1 MGAEFGFISCPARRA
16 WIAERMEAL
25 AARGAGDAAAKVR
38 ILDRLVA
45 ADGFETFLATRFIG
59 KKRFGL
65 EGGESLVVVLDRVL
79 GDAARAGAEECVMGM
94 AHRGRLNVLHNVA
107 GKPAEMILT
116 EFDESW
122 EPHFEQGGGDVK
134 YHQGFSG
141 AYRTASGAEVRVSL
155 CANPSHLEFVA
166 SVATGRARARRG
178 PPCARRA
185 SRTARSGASPSRTCA
200 RGPRRRARRP
210 TARATPASGAWSRA
224 GRGRRRGAPAGGT
237 PR

>member
-1 MGAEFGFISCPARRA
+1 MSAFGLGGADLARTFSTGTLPIGPSATLADIVAFLQKAYCGTVGAEFGFISCPARRA

-45 ADGFETFLATRFIG
+45 ADGFENFLATRFIG

-65 EGGESLVVVLDRVL
+65 EGGESLLLVLDRLL
-79 GDAARAGAEECVMGM
+79 GDAARAGAEECVMRR
-94 AHRGRLNVLHNVA
+94 AHRGRLNVLHNGA

-116 EFDESW
+116 EFEESW
-122 EPHFEQGGGDVK
+122 EPHFERGGGDVK

-155 CANPSHLEFVA
+155 CANPSHLE
-166 SVATGRARARRG
+166 
-178 PPCARRA
+178 
-185 SRTARSGASPSRTCA
+185 
-200 RGPRRRARRP
+200 
-210 TARATPASGAWSRA
+210 
-224 GRGRRRGAPAGGT
+224 
-237 PR
+237 